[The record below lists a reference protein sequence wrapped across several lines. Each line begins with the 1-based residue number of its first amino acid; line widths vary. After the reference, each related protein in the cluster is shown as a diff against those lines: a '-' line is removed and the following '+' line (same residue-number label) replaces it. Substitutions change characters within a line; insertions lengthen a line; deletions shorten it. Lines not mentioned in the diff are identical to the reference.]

1 MSEYLSFWLAKIVV
15 EMAVAAVLIA
25 ILLAVYFFQW
35 IDGYIRKWRWESAKR
50 KAQEK

>member
-25 ILLAVYFFQW
+25 ILFVAWFIGAW
-35 IDGYIRKWRWESAKR
+35 IKR
-50 KAQEK
+50 RAEEK